1 MKIIYVVMLVF
12 FFSGCSNLD
21 SLVSDIN
28 KTITTNKKSEPTQ
41 VKKSVPKTPWEPC
54 CSILPIGNINTGL
67 SEIFS
72 FNSSQD
78 KFSNFINYSPKYFFT
93 RLSNSP
99 DFFIFSIS

>member
-41 VKKSVPKTPWEPC
+41 VKKSVPKTQVKKKQLETPKEYKKQERIQNNTPKIQERQ
-54 CSILPIGNINTGL
+54 SIKR
-67 SEIFS
+67 EI
-72 FNSSQD
+72 
-78 KFSNFINYSPKYFFT
+78 
-93 RLSNSP
+93 
-99 DFFIFSIS
+99 